1 MTASSSL
8 SFHFVSLSLLLSCV
22 CFLSGWVW
30 VLCVSEKKK
39 DRSLVGCAF
48 NTDHMFIPLPWQA
61 CIWRQ
66 ADHRHSILS
75 PLTPPDGESTARELC
90 RCLARLWRA
99 GSVELRETVRHVW
112 RLLAVLT
119 RHRLC
124 TPGNPLTQLALNPV
138 LIMHQLDGII
148 LLKVRLKQAGAK
160 NISCAKCSLT
170 LVPEQNQGQKK
181 SKNVWENGVDLWWD
195 NDDDVMRG
203 RRRRNRCF
211 KPN

>member
-1 MTASSSL
+1 MNDRLFISFFSFCLSL
-8 SFHFVSLSLLLSCV
+8 SPSLLCV
-22 CFLSGWVW
+22 FCMGGSEFCVW
-30 VLCVSEKKK
+30 VRKKN
-39 DRSLVGCAF
+39 RSLVGCAF

-170 LVPEQNQGQKK
+170 LVPEQHQGQKK
-181 SKNVWENGVDLWWD
+181 K
-195 NDDDVMRG
+195 
-203 RRRRNRCF
+203 
-211 KPN
+211 